1 MRLEFLLFDPGAE
14 KQLSLPAAE
23 MPVNI
28 GDVDGKF
35 MTQTVD
41 LFMATAFPYVRCIC
55 FDGHGSHQVIRR
67 IMFGQ
72 GGERDHEVLFLGYI
86 MICYDMG

>member
-14 KQLSLPAAE
+14 KQLALPAAE

-35 MTQTVD
+35 MAQTVD
-41 LFMATAFPYVRCIC
+41 VFMATAFPYVRCIC
-55 FDGHGSHQVIRR
+55 FDAHGSHQVIRR
-67 IMFGQ
+67 VMFGIDE
-72 GGERDHEVLFLGYI
+72 ERDRNVLFLGCAVI
-86 MICYDMG
+86 

>member
-14 KQLSLPAAE
+14 KQLALPAAE

-55 FDGHGSHQVIRR
+55 FDGHGSIKSS
-67 IMFGQ
+67 
-72 GGERDHEVLFLGYI
+72 GGLCSAKVESVTMKCCFSDIL
-86 MICYDMG
+86 